1 MLTNEEHEI
10 CILKKVFWSRH
21 PDHLTSLPLARRNF
35 SSVKNKQTAPKSYLL
50 ARICAEVAL
59 DGAVFKLLAIN

>member
-21 PDHLTSLPLARRNF
+21 PEHLTSLPLARRNF
-35 SSVKNKQTAPKSYLL
+35 SPVKKKTAPKSYLL
-50 ARICAEVAL
+50 AGIRTEVAL
-59 DGAVFKLLAIN
+59 DGAVFELLAID